1 MQRMA
6 FHVCSYLFEI
16 GIWKSTDLPK
26 LAKYLLES
34 TENITFLENRIK
46 HDMEKAGLSETASTK
61 MRNIIL
67 DAKYLITKIIIQF
80 ILLINDESLKQ
91 TVSWPRMRIQK
102 SMEWK
107 YAFFKDKEINTVIS
121 NILFKFV
128 TRENRI
134 VHADKNNFISSRL
147 GRNIDTILM
156 LLSDLRKD
164 VFFTSSILL
173 QDGVLIDYY
182 SNKSSQSGFLNT
194 GV

>member
-1 MQRMA
+1 
-6 FHVCSYLFEI
+6 
-16 GIWKSTDLPK
+16 
-26 LAKYLLES
+26 
-34 TENITFLENRIK
+34 
-46 HDMEKAGLSETASTK
+46 
-61 MRNIIL
+61 MRAIIL
-67 DAKYLITKIIIQF
+67 DAKYLITKIIIQI

-91 TVSWPRMRIQK
+91 TVCWPKMKIQK

-128 TRENRI
+128 TRGNRI
-134 VHADKNNFISSRL
+134 VHGDKNVYISSRL

-173 QDGVLIDYY
+173 QDGALIQYY
-182 SNKSSQSGFLNT
+182 SNRSKQSGFINT
-194 GV
+194 GVQIKENLIFLIRDIYSNKFGTLKELIQGGSDQKKEKIKELNNATTYMFNWVTSFCPL